1 METKEIIMLVATPL
15 ASGIIGYL
23 LAYIRRMAET
33 KVAEH
38 EEREKV
44 LQELLENYKEIAKK
58 QEATATHL
66 EQLDEKMAKLSTK
79 MDNVANGGMSLL
91 RDRIVQS
98 CRVFIERGK
107 ITLTAKTNIQDLY
120 HYYHD
125 VFGGNGIGEY
135 YYTEMNKLPVED
147 TPMVSSF
154 KLTEEHHDTG
164 INEHR

>member
-1 METKEIIMLVATPL
+1 MENKEIIMLVATPL

-23 LAYIRRMAET
+23 LAYIRHMAET
-33 KVAEH
+33 KVAKREEH
-38 EEREKV
+38 EKV

-58 QEATATHL
+58 QKVTTTHL
-66 EQLDEKMAKLSTK
+66 EQLDEKMTKLSTK
-79 MDNVANGGMSLL
+79 IDDVTNGGVSLL
-91 RDRIVQS
+91 RDRIIQS

-147 TPMVSSF
+147 TPMVSSLKF
-154 KLTEEHHDTG
+154 AEEHHDTG
-164 INEHR
+164 INEH

>member
-1 METKEIIMLVATPL
+1 MENKEIIMLVATPL
-15 ASGIIGYL
+15 VSGIIGYL

-33 KVAEH
+33 TVAEH
-38 EEREKV
+38 KEREKV

-58 QEATATHL
+58 QKVTTTHL
-66 EQLDEKMAKLSTK
+66 EQLDEKMTKLSTK
-79 MDNVANGGMSLL
+79 MDDVTNGGVSLL
-91 RDRIVQS
+91 RDRIIQS

-125 VFGGNGIGEY
+125 VFGGNGTGEY

-147 TPMVSSF
+147 TPMVSSLKF
-154 KLTEEHHDTG
+154 AEEHHDTG

>member
-1 METKEIIMLVATPL
+1 MENKEIIMLVATPL
-15 ASGIIGYL
+15 TSGIIGYL
-23 LAYIRRMAET
+23 LAYIRHMAET

-38 EEREKV
+38 EKREKV

-58 QEATATHL
+58 QKVTTTHL
-66 EQLDEKMAKLSTK
+66 EQLDEKMTKLSTK
-79 MDNVANGGMSLL
+79 MDDVTNGGVSLL
-91 RDRIVQS
+91 RDRIIQS

-125 VFGGNGIGEY
+125 VFGGNGTGEY

-147 TPMVSSF
+147 TPMVSSVKF
-154 KLTEEHHDTG
+154 AEEHHDTG
-164 INEHR
+164 INEH

>member
-1 METKEIIMLVATPL
+1 MENKEIIMLVATPL

-23 LAYIRRMAET
+23 LAYIRHMAET

-58 QEATATHL
+58 QEATTTHL
-66 EQLDEKMAKLSTK
+66 KQLDEKMAKISTK
-79 MDNVANGGMSLL
+79 MDDVTNGGVSLL
-91 RDRIVQS
+91 RDRIIQS

-107 ITLTAKTNIQDLY
+107 ITLTAKTNIQDMY
-120 HYYHD
+120 YYYHD

-147 TPMVSSF
+147 TPMVSSLKF
-154 KLTEEHHDTG
+154 EEEHHDTG
-164 INEHR
+164 VD

>member
-1 METKEIIMLVATPL
+1 MENKEIIMLVATPL

-23 LAYIRRMAET
+23 LAYIRHMAET

-58 QEATATHL
+58 QKVTTTHL
-66 EQLDEKMAKLSTK
+66 EQLDEKVTKLSAK
-79 MDNVANGGMSLL
+79 MDDVANGGMSLL

-98 CRVFIERGK
+98 CRVFLERGK
-107 ITLTAKTNIQDLY
+107 ITLTAKTNIQDMY

-125 VFGGNGIGEY
+125 IFGGNSIGEY
-135 YYTEMNKLPVED
+135 YYTEMNKLPIED

-154 KLTEEHHDTG
+154 KYTEEHHDTG
-164 INEHR
+164 TNEHR

>member
-98 CRVFIERGK
+98 CRVFIECG
-107 ITLTAKTNIQDLY
+107 
-120 HYYHD
+120 
-125 VFGGNGIGEY
+125 
-135 YYTEMNKLPVED
+135 
-147 TPMVSSF
+147 
-154 KLTEEHHDTG
+154 
-164 INEHR
+164 